1 MTELPRTLEEK
12 VRNQEEGIVEFTDE
26 IQRLLELA
34 GYTVAEL
41 NDQKPWGAYI
51 RIANEQADS
60 FIADFFSDLTPEEA
74 RMGNP
79 EAEVSPKILIVKPGQ
94 RLSLQTHARRAERWK
109 FLTQGRYVKG
119 ESEDAAQE
127 YNAQPGDVVQFQKG
141 DLHRL
146 CGVSDGFVVVAEIW
160 QHTDP
165 SQLSNEDDIVRLSD
179 DYSR

>member
-1 MTELPRTLEEK
+1 MTELPTTLQEK
-12 VRNQEEGIVEFTDE
+12 VRNQEEDVTDFTS
-26 IQRLLELA
+26 QVQGLLEKA
-34 GYTVAEL
+34 GYTIAEI
-41 NDQKPWGAYI
+41 NGQKPWGAYI

-60 FIADFFSDLTPEEA
+60 FIEDFFPDLTPEEA
-74 RMGNP
+74 RMGNQ

-119 ESEDAAQE
+119 ESEDTAHE
-127 YNAQPGDVVQFQKG
+127 YEAQPGDVVQFQKG

-146 CGVSDGFVVVAEIW
+146 CGVDTEFVVVAEIW

>member
-1 MTELPRTLEEK
+1 MTELPTTLHEK
-12 VRNQEEGIVEFTDE
+12 MRNQEEDVAEFTN
-26 IQRLLELA
+26 QVQGLLERA

-51 RIANEQADS
+51 RIANDQADS
-60 FIADFFSDLTPEEA
+60 FIEDFFSDLTPEEA
-74 RMGNP
+74 RMGNSD
-79 EAEVSPKILIVKPGQ
+79 AEVSPKILIVKPGQ

-119 ESEDAAQE
+119 NSEDTAQE
-127 YNAQPGDVVQFQKG
+127 YEAQPGDVVQFQKG

-146 CGVSDGFVVVAEIW
+146 CGVDGEFVVVAEIW
-160 QHTDP
+160 QHVDLT
-165 SQLSNEDDIVRLSD
+165 QLSDEDDIVRLED